1 MPQVG
6 VEAAYE
12 ISPPPSPRLSVMCE
26 LETLNVIS
34 GSMQPTALEA
44 SVCNARE
51 ATRRER
57 MITFELCAEL
67 MGVEIAPDALDVVAL
82 QRQTWGGLPL
92 SWTAEKNDAGQCVTI
107 FSNGAALDVAGFQ
120 GQNDI
125 ECRDLIARTFNVR
138 EDVGILK
145 RADKKNTQEVLK
157 DVKELANLDVVKIV
171 RIQNVRLFEEQRNFS
186 EANKMPMKKEV
197 YYGGGNVKYIASKG
211 FDKEFK
217 TVRSD
222 GSYICTSCNIFKALL
237 YADPCKTNL
246 HQSIVVASLA
256 CHTQT
261 GADGGVLRTLHK
273 EQLCPTY
280 IMQVRFAVE
289 NEQPREMWDVVQAYN
304 PAIWKML
311 TWAGPATSLGR
322 GKRNRYKTSK
332 AASFAP
338 EGGRAPLAK
347 RGCDGMHA
355 ICAGSGVVTKT
366 ARSGQAVL
374 W

>member
-1 MPQVG
+1 MPPVG
-6 VEAAYE
+6 VEGAFE
-12 ISPPPSPRLSVMCE
+12 ISPPPSPCLSE
-26 LETLNVIS
+26 TYKHETLDVIS
-34 GSMQPTALEA
+34 GGMHFVALE
-44 SVCNARE
+44 SVMWNDMPE
-51 ATRRER
+51 TPGER
-57 MITFELCAEL
+57 MSTFALCAEYT
-67 MGVEIAPDALDVVAL
+67 GVEVAPDPLDAVAF
-82 QRQTWGGLPL
+82 QRQTRGSFPRGWMP
-92 SWTAEKNDAGQCVTI
+92 EKNDECSCVTI
-107 FSNGAALDVAGFQ
+107 FENGAALNVAGSKA
-120 GQNDI
+120 QNDI
-125 ECRDLIARTFNVR
+125 ECRDLLTRTF
-138 EDVGILK
+138 K
-145 RADKKNTQEVLK
+145 RADTKNTQEVLQ
-157 DVKELANLDVVKIV
+157 DVKQLANLEVRKIARV
-171 RIQNVRLFEEQRNFS
+171 QNVRLLKEQRNFS
-186 EANKMPMKKEV
+186 EANKMPMTTEV

-280 IMQVRFAVE
+280 IMEVRFAVE

-304 PAIWKML
+304 PVIWKML